1 MSVSSKP
8 FYCMLIVL
16 YTIVLNRFINGMM
29 ILGLFCPV

>member
-16 YTIVLNRFINGMM
+16 YTIVLNRFINGM